1 MARPKRNFNPEF
13 RQEAAELVLDQD
25 YTIKEAAKAMNV
37 GQSTMDNW
45 VRRLKKEKK
54 GKQTNSAPISAE
66 QRRIK
71 ELEQQ
76 VKRIERENEIL
87 KKATAL
93 LMSDSLK
100 DI

>member
-1 MARPKRNFNPEF
+1 MARPKHNFNPEF

-45 VRRLKKEKK
+45 VRRLKKEWK

-93 LMSDSLK
+93 LMLDSLK

>member
-25 YTIKEAAKAMNV
+25 YTIKEAAKAMNE

-45 VRRLKKEKK
+45 VRRLKKESK

-93 LMSDSLK
+93 LMLDSLK